1 MSIEIIPRVVEALHS
16 REASLRA
23 SRECNASTTRGIISI
38 LIHLVGCS
46 YIIFFGFFF
55 KILCAITK
63 RSNCDESAF
72 FCVCF
77 DFEVEVD
84 VF

>member
-38 LIHLVGCS
+38 LILLVGCS
-46 YIIFFGFFF
+46 YIIFFGFFSKYYVPLQNNLIVTNRRF
-55 KILCAITK
+55 FLCLGI
-63 RSNCDESAF
+63 
-72 FCVCF
+72 VQ
-77 DFEVEVD
+77 D
-84 VF
+84 VL